1 MPQQEKTADDVIKSN
16 QQKKNK
22 NERKAIENVT

>member
-22 NERKAIENVT
+22 NERKAMENVT